1 MAFSRSDRPRH
12 ADTIMPRGNETLAE
26 RALQQ
31 SDRPADTVANPDQ
44 DLQRTSRPFYDRVA
58 FRILLGL
65 LTYGVIRTLAR
76 ATIKHLWFDELLT
89 QVMARQHGITALWRA
104 LKTASDGA
112 PPPFYVP
119 FYLMDRLAAA
129 IPINEHI
136 AYRLPSIVAFSL
148 TLLCLYRFVEWR
160 SGPAAGLLCAGLVFL
175 TPFFV
180 FYADEARP
188 YAMLLACIAF
198 ALVCYQR
205 LPSIPRTRGAWSSSW
220 SLSPWTIG
228 LFASLFLAMCLHY
241 YGILSLTPFFAA
253 ELFLTGQTK
262 RPRFFVWAA
271 LLLATVPLVIF
282 WPLLSTIKAYYGVN
296 LWSKPEFTDA
306 LGSYADFFHVDPQW
320 GFALAGLLVAAV
332 LLALFRSAQAAEPAE
347 RIESREQPPPHEH
360 VLVLGFLLYPL
371 IVFVFAKVM
380 HAGSAP
386 RYFLCGILG
395 VALAF
400 RYVLDWL
407 PPRLLL
413 ACAGFLLLSFAL
425 QEFTFWS
432 SFRTSPAPAE
442 AANSLQALAD
452 SVHREDLPLV
462 MADSLAYFETLHYA
476 SPALRQRM
484 IALVDPQYA
493 NLYVGTDSLDKNM
506 LALRPVTPV
515 NVQGFVEF
523 TEAHRSFLLYS
534 EGTAFEWLPSILVAD
549 GESVS
554 LLTEQGD
561 GMLYLVALKPEGN

>member
-1 MAFSRSDRPRH
+1 MAERVLQPSDRL
-12 ADTIMPRGNETLAE
+12 ADTA
-26 RALQQ
+26 
-31 SDRPADTVANPDQ
+31 ANPHQ
-44 DLQRTSRPFYDRVA
+44 DLQTSRPFYERVA
-58 FRILLGL
+58 FRVLLGL
-65 LTYGVIRTLAR
+65 LAYGVIRCIAR
-76 ATIKHLWFDELLT
+76 ATIKPLWFDELLT

-104 LKTASDGA
+104 LKTTADGA
-112 PPPFYVP
+112 PPPFYFP
-119 FYLMDRLAAA
+119 FYLMDRLSAA

-175 TPFFV
+175 TPLFV
-180 FYADEARP
+180 SYADEARS
-188 YAMLLACIAF
+188 YAMLVACVAF

-205 LPSIPRTRGAWSSSW
+205 VPSIPRTRGSWTLSSW
-220 SLSPWTIG
+220 SISLWTIG

-241 YGILSLTPFFAA
+241 YGILSLAPFFAA
-253 ELFLTGQTK
+253 ELFLTWQTK
-262 RPRFFVWAA
+262 RPRPFVWAA
-271 LLLATVPLVIF
+271 LLLATMPLLIF
-282 WPLLSTIKAYYGVN
+282 WPLLSPVKAYYSVN
-296 LWSKPEFTDA
+296 LWAKPEFTDV

-320 GFALAGLLVAAV
+320 GFALAGLLLAAV
-332 LLALFRSAQAAEPAE
+332 LLALFRPAQAAELVE
-347 RIESREQPPPHEH
+347 HSESREQPPPHEH
-360 VLVLGFLLYPL
+360 VLVLGFLLFPW
-371 IVFVFAKVM
+371 IVFVFAEVV
-380 HAGSAP
+380 HGGSTP

-432 SFRTSPAPAE
+432 SFRTAPAPAD
-442 AANSLQALAD
+442 AANSLQVLVD

-484 IALVDPQYA
+484 IALVDPQNA

-506 LALRPVTPV
+506 LALRRVTAV
-515 NVQGFVEF
+515 NVQEFSEF
-523 TEAHRSFLLYS
+523 TAAHRSFLLYS
-534 EGTAFEWLPSILVAD
+534 DGTAFEWLPSLLVAD

-554 LLTEQGD
+554 LLTEQED
-561 GMLYLVALKPEGN
+561 STLYLVVLKPEEN